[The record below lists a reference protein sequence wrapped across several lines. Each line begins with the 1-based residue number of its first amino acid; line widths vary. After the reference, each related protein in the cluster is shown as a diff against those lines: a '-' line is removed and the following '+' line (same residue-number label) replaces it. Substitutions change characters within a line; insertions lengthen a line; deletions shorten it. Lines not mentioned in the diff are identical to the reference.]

1 MESIYATI
9 GLIWGGLMLLLG
21 LGLGWALR
29 PWGPSPSLRPWVASY
44 LALGLVLVAAAVL
57 GFQYHPLL
65 QAQQRLMTLGLVGL
79 GTMLSSA
86 LQLVGW
92 GRLLR
97 PELPLGWAFLP
108 LALFILLAPVT
119 GAYHHHWPRI
129 LLNTGSQTLLNLAMA
144 YLAFRGL
151 KARGGSGRV
160 AIPGVLL
167 AHALFNLARG
177 IMAILSPKDSD
188 QFLLV
193 LMGVSEALV
202 FYLILAYLQW
212 LILSEDAEG

>member
-1 MESIYATI
+1 MDSVYATI
-9 GLIWGGLMLLLG
+9 GLIWGSLMLLLG
-21 LGLGWALR
+21 LCLGWALR
-29 PWGPSPSLRPWVASY
+29 PWGASPALRPWVASY
-44 LALGLVLVAAAVL
+44 LALGLVLLAAGVL
-57 GFQYHPLL
+57 GFQYRPLL

-79 GTMLSSA
+79 GTILSSG

-97 PELPLGWAFLP
+97 PGLPLAWAFLP
-108 LALFILLAPVT
+108 LALFIFLAPVV

-144 YLAFRGL
+144 YLAYRGL
-151 KARGGSGRV
+151 QARGGSGQV

-167 AHALFNLARG
+167 AHACFNFARG
-177 IMAILSPKDSD
+177 ITALLSPKDSD

-193 LMGVSEALV
+193 LVGVSEALV

-212 LILSEDAEG
+212 LLLSEEPES